1 MPGTLRVGCPQ
12 WTERSW
18 IKYLPPGASGPW
30 SLQRYASLCTAVE
43 GNTTFYALPTAAS
56 VARWRSEVDD
66 DFRFCFKLP
75 REVTHDAGLRGQPPE
90 LATFFER
97 IEPLLAVLGPTSIQ
111 LPASFG
117 PDQLPTLTS
126 FLDRLPQDW
135 PWAVEVRH
143 PDFFADP
150 FGPRLDEVLRHAGV
164 DRVTLDSRSL
174 FAGPSV
180 TLEET
185 EAFRRKP
192 RLPVRPIRT
201 GTQPIIRFIGQNDPA
216 ANPPFW
222 QPWLRPVADWLADGD
237 DVFVFVHTPNNVESP
252 ALARQFFSDVAEL
265 VPGLSPLPQP
275 AIATAQPGLF

>member
-12 WTERSW
+12 WNQRSW
-18 IKYLPPGASGPW
+18 LRHLPLGSPKTW
-30 SLQRYASLCTAVE
+30 SLQTYASLCTAVE
-43 GNTTFYALPTAAS
+43 GNTTFYALPTEAS
-56 VARWRSEVDD
+56 VARWRGEVDD

-75 REVTHDAGLRGQPPE
+75 REVTHDAGLRGQPPQLSE
-90 LATFFER
+90 FLHR
-97 IEPLLAVLGPTSIQ
+97 MEPLFDVLGPTSIQ

-117 PDQLPTLTS
+117 PDQLPTLTD
-126 FLDRLPQDW
+126 FLASLPQDW

-164 DRVTLDSRSL
+164 DRVTLDSRAL

-180 TLEET
+180 TTEEI

-201 GTQPIIRFIGQNDPA
+201 GTQPIVRFIGQNDPS

-222 QPWLRPVADWLADGD
+222 QPWLRPVADWLIAGD
-237 DVFVFVHTPNNVESP
+237 DAYVFIHTPDNVESP
-252 ALARQFFSDVAEL
+252 ALARQFFDEISGLVADL
-265 VPGLSPLPQP
+265 DPLPVP
-275 AIATAQPGLF
+275 TLSSDQPGLF